1 MRNAGVD
8 NTESTPVGFHTGAS
22 SEGGMPSAL
31 GPGGF
36 MDHHEGFLPAVIA
49 ENGPG
54 CADDITVRRRDPGL
68 CMATLLLEDSSLYA
82 EKGNN

>member
-1 MRNAGVD
+1 
-8 NTESTPVGFHTGAS
+8 
-22 SEGGMPSAL
+22 
-31 GPGGF
+31 